1 MNTRPAP
8 ICGQHKTSKEWKP
21 TTFEY
26 SEDGIT
32 VRVVDIDAWVCP
44 VDGEASFTPMTADEL
59 HQTVR
64 ESLEAAKQMKARQPA
79 SLPFVVTVTLGEQV
93 KQAA

>member
-1 MNTRPAP
+1 MKNRPAP

-32 VRVVDIDAWVCP
+32 VRVLDIDAWVCP
-44 VDGEASFTPMTADEL
+44 VDGEAAFTPETADEL
-59 HQTVR
+59 HRTVR
-64 ESLEAAKQMKARQPA
+64 ESFDSAKKAKARLSA
-79 SLPFVVTVTLGEQV
+79 SPLQTVSVRLRNQI